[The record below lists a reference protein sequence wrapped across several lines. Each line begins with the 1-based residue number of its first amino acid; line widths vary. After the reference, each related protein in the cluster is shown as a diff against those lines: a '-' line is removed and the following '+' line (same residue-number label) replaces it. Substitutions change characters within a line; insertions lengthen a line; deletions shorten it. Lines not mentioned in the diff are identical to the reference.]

1 MFIKSVTQG
10 CDMTYDT
17 MNDAVTMADEG
28 TPFSGEKG
36 VAMNMTIN
44 DDRTMKPKGETAR
57 RGAFAPGDTIARRYV
72 VEDVL
77 GEGGMG
83 IVYQCLDKVGGV
95 KVAVKSL
102 PPEVSRNADKMED
115 IRANY
120 RLVSCL
126 QHQNIAGARTLELD
140 ESTGDFYLVMDLAR
154 GIALKR
160 WMKSNPQAST
170 AAKLAIL
177 RQVAA
182 ALDYAHS
189 KKVIHRDV
197 KPENVMV
204 SDDGVVKVL
213 DFGLAAQ
220 IDSGQSS
227 TSAVV
232 TSKGGT
238 PGYKSPE
245 QWRGKPQREPADVY
259 SFGVMAYWMFAG
271 ELPFDGDDLV
281 VLGHA
286 VLTEPVEPVAGIPDY
301 MNTALMKALA
311 KEPEERYASCGE
323 FVAAFEGKN
332 FSRVGHVERVE
343 RVQIPVVPP
352 AVLRVPRDRQMGGK
366 KAPGARV
373 EVKVRQRRTGQLP
386 GGGGA
391 GQKSTPKDTS
401 VMGEKSSGVSLWRAA
416 KTIAKKTWAG
426 IKAAAEQKLRESCN
440 GHEKIQLWEG
450 GPYWATVNIG
460 AGKPWE
466 FGYYF
471 WWGGTVGYKR
481 VNGKWEAS
489 DRSPLNFSFEN
500 VNVPTECKDVAMLK
514 DEGWITADG
523 VLASEHDAGHV
534 QWDGNW
540 RMPTGREIADL
551 HEKCDWT
558 WTAMNGVNG
567 YVVRGR
573 GDYSSARIFLP
584 AAGRGNGTK
593 LFNVGAY
600 GGYWSSV
607 LGADNNGARCLNFT
621 SGYHYTDY
629 DYCSSGQSVRPVQ
642 GFPK

>member
-1 MFIKSVTQG
+1 
-10 CDMTYDT
+10 MTYDT
-17 MNDAVTMADEG
+17 INDARTIAGNAEWTPSAGSG
-28 TPFSGEKG
+28 TP
-36 VAMNMTIN
+36 MNMSVG
-44 DDRTMKPKGETAR
+44 DGPTMRPKDERAG

-72 VEDVL
+72 VEKIL

-160 WMKSNPQAST
+160 WMRRNPQAT
-170 AAKLAIL
+170 TEAKLAIL

-220 IDSGQSS
+220 IGSSQSS
-227 TSAVV
+227 SSAVV

-301 MNTALMKALA
+301 MNAALAKALA
-311 KEPEERYASCGE
+311 KKPEERYASCGE
-323 FVAAFEGKN
+323 FFAAFEGKN
-332 FSRVGHVERVE
+332 LSRAEHVGQVE
-343 RVQIPVVPP
+343 RVQTPVVPP
-352 AVLRVPRDRQMGGK
+352 PVSRVPRGRQMGGK
-366 KAPGARV
+366 KAPRARV
-373 EVKVRQRRTGQLP
+373 DVKARQRRTGQLP
-386 GGGGA
+386 GGDGFA
-391 GQKSTPKDTS
+391 GQKSTPKDAS
-401 VMGEKSSGVSLWRAA
+401 AMGEKSSGVSLWRAA

-426 IKAAAEQKLRESCN
+426 IKAAAKQKLSEPCN
-440 GHEKIQLWEG
+440 EHEKIQLWKD

-460 AGKPWE
+460 AAKPWE

-471 WWGGTVGYKR
+471 WWGGIVGYKR

-489 DRSPLNFSFEN
+489 DRSPWNFSFEN
-500 VNVPTECKDVAMLK
+500 VNVPTGCKDIAMLK

-534 QWDGNW
+534 QWHGNW

-551 HEKCDWT
+551 HEKCDWA
-558 WTAMNGVNG
+558 WTTMNGVNG

-573 GDYSSARIFLP
+573 GDYASARIFLP

-607 LGADNNGARCLNFT
+607 LGSDNNGAKCLNFT

-629 DYCSSGQSVRPVQ
+629 DYRSSGQSIRPVQ
-642 GFPK
+642 GPTR

>member
-1 MFIKSVTQG
+1 
-10 CDMTYDT
+10 MTYDT
-17 MNDAVTMADEG
+17 MNDAATMADEG
-28 TPFSGEKG
+28 TALFGERG

-44 DDRTMKPKGETAR
+44 DNRTMRLNDETAR
-57 RGAFAPGDTIARRYV
+57 REAFAPGDTIAGRYV
-72 VEDVL
+72 VENML

-83 IVYQCLDKVGGV
+83 IVYQCLDEVGGV

-120 RLVSCL
+120 RLVSYL
-126 QHQNIAGARTLELD
+126 QHQNIAGARTLEFD

-160 WMKSNPQAST
+160 WMKRNPQAST
-170 AAKLAIL
+170 EAKLSIL

-197 KPENVMV
+197 KPENVIV
-204 SDDGVVKVL
+204 NDDGVVKVL

-220 IDSGQSS
+220 IHSSQSC
-227 TSAVV
+227 TSAAV
-232 TSKGGT
+232 TSRGGT

-245 QWRGKPQREPADVY
+245 QWRGKAQREQSDVY

-271 ELPFDGDDLV
+271 ELPFDGDDPV

-301 MNTALMKALA
+301 MNVALAKALA
-311 KEPEERYASCGE
+311 KKPEERYASCGE

-332 FSRVGHVERVE
+332 FGRVEHVERVE
-343 RVQIPVVPP
+343 RVQTPVVPP
-352 AVLRVPRDRQMGGK
+352 AGLRVPRDRQVGGK
-366 KAPGARV
+366 KATRARV
-373 EVKVRQRRTGQLP
+373 EVKIRQQRMGQLP
-386 GGGGA
+386 GGDGFA
-391 GQKSTPKDTS
+391 GQKSSQKGTS
-401 VMGEKSSGVSLWRAA
+401 VMVEKSSGASLWRAA

-481 VNGKWEAS
+481 VNEKWEAS
-489 DRSPLNFSFEN
+489 DRSPWNFSFEK
-500 VNVPTECKDVAMLK
+500 VNVPTECKDIAMLK
-514 DEGWITADG
+514 DEGWITTDG

-534 QWDGNW
+534 QWDGYW
-540 RMPTGREIADL
+540 RMPTGRELADL

-573 GDYSSARIFLP
+573 GDYASARIFLP
-584 AAGRGNGTK
+584 AAGRGNGTS

-607 LGADNNGARCLNFT
+607 LGSDNNGARCLNFT
-621 SGYHYTDY
+621 SSYHYTDY

-642 GFPK
+642 GFTK